1 MEGTVIEGRKIR
13 IDWDIG
19 VDRKE
24 TYKNSDRP
32 QPAGRR
38 SMSPP
43 PRREE
48 FRRNSPPR
56 RDYSNGNN
64 WDESRRSPV
73 RKEPTTLGERIE
85 MDRGVS
91 ATKKEMYTE
100 DPNATGT
107 QSMDTW
113 E

>member
-1 MEGTVIEGRKIR
+1 MEGTLVEGRKIR

-24 TYKNSDRP
+24 TYKNSDRREP
-32 QPAGRR
+32 STRR

-43 PRREE
+43 QRREE

-56 RDYSNGNN
+56 REWEG
-64 WDESRRSPV
+64 SRRSPV
-73 RKEPTTLGERIE
+73 RMEPTTLGERIE

-91 ATKKEMYTE
+91 AIKNEIYSE
-100 DPNATGT
+100 HPSATGS
-107 QSMDTW
+107 QSLDTW
-113 E
+113 